1 MHSLAA
7 ITPLGEAEPHVETWG
22 EITVTEITDRA
33 IASVTA
39 RAAGDFAARAGFLG
53 DLPGPG
59 QWRAGAPF
67 DLIWTGPDQWF
78 VTAAYDSHPDLAT
91 VLKTALGDSASVTEQ
106 TDGWVRFD
114 VTGEV
119 VDMMERLCPLPVRRM
134 TPGQATR
141 SIVEH
146 IGCLVIRSE
155 SGFALMA
162 PRSYAASLL
171 HALRAAAIAVA

>member
-7 ITPLGEAEPHVETWG
+7 ITPLGAAEPHVETLG
-22 EITVTEITDRA
+22 GITITEVTDRA

-39 RAAGDFAARAGFLG
+39 RAGTDFAARAVHLG
-53 DLPGPG
+53 ALPGPG
-59 QWRAGAPF
+59 QWRAGAPY

-78 VTAAYDSHPDLAT
+78 VTADFAGHENIADQIKS
-91 VLKTALGDSASVTEQ
+91 ALGDSASVTEQ

-114 VTGEV
+114 VTGAV

-134 TPGQATR
+134 TAGQATR
-141 SIVEH
+141 SIIEH
-146 IGCLVIRSE
+146 IGCLVIRLDA
-155 SGFALMA
+155 GFALMA

-171 HALRAAAIAVA
+171 HALRAAAIAVG